1 VVQTIQASDQA
12 SDITLA
18 DLTAKFGLTLAREP
32 NFFPE
37 WQQCSAEVTELE
49 HTILDRVQTNFL
61 AFMERPPVLENSVKM
76 VVLSPLLDL
85 AGFYRSPYR
94 IETETS
100 VALEMEDEGEIIC
113 GRIDVLVVQ
122 AALWVLVIES
132 KRAAFDVATAM
143 PQALAHML
151 ANPSLANPIDRPSF
165 GLITNGH
172 GFIFLKLTR
181 QPTAQ
186 YANSRVFS
194 LFNPGNELHQVLQ
207 VLKQVGSVIQ

>member
-1 VVQTIQASDQA
+1 MVQTIPAADVTLTEL
-12 SDITLA
+12 ITQ
-18 DLTAKFGLTLAREP
+18 FGLTLVRDP

-37 WQQCSAEVTELE
+37 WQQVSAETTELE
-49 HTILDRVQTNFL
+49 RTILDRVQENFL
-61 AFMERPPVLENSVKM
+61 TFMERPPVLENSVKM

-85 AGFYRSPYR
+85 AGFYQTPYR

-100 VALEMEDEGEIIC
+100 IELAMADDDEIIR

-132 KRAAFDVATAM
+132 KRAAFDIATAI
-143 PQALAHML
+143 PQALAYML
-151 ANPSLANPIDRPSF
+151 ANPSDRPSF

-172 GFIFLKLTR
+172 GFLFLKLIR
-181 QPTAQ
+181 SPTVPTIQTVQ

-194 LFNPGNELHQVLQ
+194 LFNPGNELNQVLQ
-207 VLKQVGSVIQ
+207 ILKQLRDTIQ

>member
-1 VVQTIQASDQA
+1 MVQTIQASDM
-12 SDITLA
+12 TLA
-18 DLTAKFGLTLAREP
+18 ELTARFGLTLVREP

-37 WQQCSAEVTELE
+37 WQQVNTETTELE
-49 HTILDRVQTNFL
+49 RIILDRVQANFL

-85 AGFYRSPYR
+85 AGFYQMPYR

-100 VALEMEDEGEIIC
+100 IELEMEDEGELIR
-113 GRIDVLVVQ
+113 GRIDVLVVR

-132 KRAAFDVATAM
+132 KRAAFDIATAI
-143 PQALAHML
+143 PQALAYM
-151 ANPSLANPIDRPSF
+151 LANPIDRPSF

-181 QPTAQ
+181 QPTMQ

-194 LFNPGNELHQVLQ
+194 LFNPGNELDQVLQ
-207 VLKQVGSVIQ
+207 VLKHLGSAIQ